1 VGTIHK
7 PGVEMSDT
15 EIEVTL
21 KLPISE
27 YSSLKDKIGLV
38 KHVCKTHDA
47 NASFEHD
54 GIEIFLGPNFD
65 VGEALSRYYQQ
76 KENQSK
82 READKLKVYIAAL
95 VGYIGN
101 TNGEC
106 SPNLEEAKINALKIY
121 YPSLQVDLV
130 REAIKKLAEGEF
142 NP

>member
-1 VGTIHK
+1 
-7 PGVEMSDT
+7 MSDT
-15 EIEVTL
+15 EIEVTVL
-21 KLPISE
+21 LPVSE
-27 YSSLKDKIGLV
+27 HSGIQEKIYAV
-38 KHVCKTHDA
+38 KHICKVHDA

-65 VGEALSRYYQQ
+65 VGEVLSRYYQQ
-76 KENQSK
+76 KQDQSK

-130 REAIKKLAEGEF
+130 REAVKKLAEGEF

>member
-1 VGTIHK
+1 
-7 PGVEMSDT
+7 MSAT

-21 KLPISE
+21 LLPISE
-27 YSSLKDKIGLV
+27 YSSLKDRIALV

-54 GIEIFLGPNFD
+54 GIEIFLNPNFD

-76 KENQSK
+76 KEDQNK

-95 VGYIGN
+95 VAFIGN
-101 TNGEC
+101 SNSEYI
-106 SPNLEEAKINALKIY
+106 PLHMNEAKINALKIY

-130 REAIKKLAEGEF
+130 REVVKKLAEGEF

>member
-1 VGTIHK
+1 VGIIHK

-15 EIEVTL
+15 EIEVTVL
-21 KLPISE
+21 LPVSE
-27 YSSLKDKIGLV
+27 HSGIQEKIYAV
-38 KHVCKTHDA
+38 KHICKVHDA

-76 KENQSK
+76 KQDQSK

-95 VGYIGN
+95 VTYIGN
-101 TNGEC
+101 RNGEYTTDM
-106 SPNLEEAKINALKIY
+106 EEAKINALKIY
-121 YPSLQVDLV
+121 GPSLHVDLV
-130 REAIKKLAEGEF
+130 REAITKLAEGEF